1 MKAGFVLV
9 RVCMLERKTLA
20 PGKENVSGRLTMFS
34 SVFTHLTSPCQYVNT
49 SFTIRL
55 CDQIRLPAGTISD
68 LVRPAGE
75 AVRVSEA
82 AAAGVEHQRLL
93 ELAAAEAGLGEDQQ
107 GGGVAGPHLHYM
119 LFLLPLHLYTC
130 TPVHHLQHLLR
141 HQPRQLEPS
150 CCQKSSSLPLP
161 ALGQVQGWV

>member
-34 SVFTHLTSPCQYVNT
+34 SVFTHLTSPCHYVNT

-130 TPVHHLQHLLR
+130 TPPAAPAPPPAAPAGTVLLPEILQ
-141 HQPRQLEPS
+141 PAITGFG
-150 CCQKSSSLPLP
+150 SSSR
-161 ALGQVQGWV
+161 LGLV